1 MIQGEIWYA
10 DPIAIGLNPTKGS
23 EQSGF
28 RPLVIISGNLLNEHL
43 NVVIACPLTTKVKN
57 YKGNVVLTPGKTNKL
72 KETSEILVFH
82 IRSVSKERLVRKIG
96 DITKIELASLK
107 RGLEDILR
115 Y

>member
-10 DPIAIGLNPTKGS
+10 NLNPTKGS

-57 YKGNVVLTPGKTNKL
+57 YKGNVILEPNKTNKL
-72 KETSEILVFH
+72 EKTSEILVFH

-96 DITKIELASLK
+96 DITKVELTSLK
-107 RGLEDILR
+107 EGLDDILR